1 MSMSPFLIWVII
13 AVIFVLAEFFTFGFI
28 LIFFSVGALAAGL
41 CSLVFNMVLGWQLV
55 VFTVVSIFTL
65 VLLRRISIKTFRGN
79 QINHIEDNFHNSM
92 IGKTATVTKAIQPPA
107 SGEVKFSG
115 SFWIA
120 VADENIA
127 EGQVVEITEREQQ
140 DALVFKVKAISV

>member
-1 MSMSPFLIWVII
+1 MSMSPFLIWVLI

-41 CSLVFNMVLGWQLV
+41 CALVFSIALVWQLV
-55 VFTVVSIFTL
+55 VFTVVSIL
-65 VLLRRISIKTFRGN
+65 ALILLRQISIKTFRGN
-79 QINHIEDNFHNSM
+79 QINRIEDNFHNSM

-107 SGEVKFSG
+107 SGEIKFSG

-127 EGQVVEITEREQQ
+127 EGQVVKITGREQQ
-140 DALVFKVKAISV
+140 GALIFQVKTISV